1 VNEAQNKAP
10 RSKIG
15 ALQSREFS
23 VAIAYAVL
31 FGFALYLL
39 FYNLDSHLLWGDE
52 AETALLA
59 KNVLR
64 FGIPKTVD
72 GVNHITVL
80 GNFRD
85 ENAGHVWIWAPWLQE
100 YVTAASYLVGG
111 ATTWS
116 SRAPFAAMAWL
127 SVVLLARAVYRIY
140 RDHRVALAS
149 CLLLAT
155 SEVFLLHAR
164 QCRYYAITV
173 LAEVVLIYGGFQL
186 LAGKKGMWLLALG
199 LILQFYTNYIVAAA
213 NMPFMIALG
222 YLLYRKGRGLK
233 QMVVAVGILAAAAA
247 PWLMYAQPWRQSKE
261 LLHEN
266 LGFKLLYYLTEWHF
280 HFVPWIFLLLPLA
293 GLLTKLFRSNSRDAF
308 KPVTRF
314 EGALVVGLAGYFGV
328 LLLPPMELRYL
339 LPLLPIGCL
348 LGAAWAFRYIRW
360 PIAAVAVIAI
370 QATSNLF
377 AVASTFGPAHQHA
390 WRAPLIEYIAGLS
403 ASYRNRF
410 ADVLDALS
418 RKAQAGET
426 VWVAD
431 PELPLMFYTGMKII
445 DARLEVP
452 TALPDWILP
461 ESASGV
467 VAQPPLQVPD
477 SVKSSY
483 ETIILSVHDSDR
495 LDSIPEPDVY
505 QYRTTSQRAD
515 FLIYK
520 KRGTTADS
528 GQ

>member
-1 VNEAQNKAP
+1 MRGRRFV
-10 RSKIG
+10 
-15 ALQSREFS
+15 
-23 VAIAYAVL
+23 VAIPYAVL

-39 FYNLDSHLLWGDE
+39 FCNLDSHLLWGDE

-116 SRAPFAAMAWL
+116 SRAPFAALAWL

-149 CLLLAT
+149 CLLFAT
-155 SEVFLLHAR
+155 SEVFLLHSR

-173 LAEVVLIYGGFQL
+173 LAEVVLIYGGLQL
-186 LAGKKGMWLLALG
+186 LTERKKGMWLLALG
-199 LILQFYTNYIVAAA
+199 LTLQFYTNYIVAAA
-213 NMPFMIALG
+213 NMPFVIALG
-222 YLLYRKGRGLK
+222 WLLYRERRGLK
-233 QMVVAVGILAAAAA
+233 QLVVAVGIFASAAT

-261 LLHEN
+261 LMHDSF
-266 LGFKLLYYLTEWHF
+266 GSKLLYYVTEWHF
-280 HFVPWIFLLLPLA
+280 HFVPWIFLLLPVA
-293 GLLTKLFRSNSRDAF
+293 GLLTKLLRSNSRDAF
-308 KPVTRF
+308 NPVTPF
-314 EGALVVGLAGYFGV
+314 ESALLIALAGYFGV

-339 LPLLPIGCL
+339 LPLLPIGCV
-348 LGAAWAFRYIRW
+348 LGAAWVFRYIRW

-377 AVASTFGPAHQHA
+377 AVGSTFGVAHQHT
-390 WRAPLIEYIAGLS
+390 WRAPLIEYIASLGI
-403 ASYRNRF
+403 SYRNRF
-410 ADVLDALS
+410 SDILDTLS
-418 RKAQAGET
+418 SKAHAGET

-431 PELPLMFYTGMKII
+431 PELPLIFYTGMKVI
-445 DARLEVP
+445 DARLEVI
-452 TALPDWILP
+452 TAFPDWILL

-467 VAQPPLQVPD
+467 VTQPPLLVPD

-505 QYRTTSQRAD
+505 QYRTTSQRSD
-515 FLIYK
+515 FVIYR
-520 KRGTTADS
+520 KRRPTGN
-528 GQ
+528 QH